1 MDYVEAASALG
12 EAIKESAE
20 FTAWQEAE
28 LALMQDEKAQELM
41 NDFKDL
47 QMKLV
52 HGSRDDMDKDE
63 LEKIRDTLMEK
74 QRELNEYEITKNY
87 FDGKKGFETMMRT
100 INDIIQHFITGDS
113 GGCAQMPRVPPKRRG
128 TLRSSPTVR
137 LLPPPPRLPTTPSR
151 WLRPMLRL

>member
-87 FDGKKGFETMMRT
+87 FDCKKGFETMMRT

-113 GGCAQMPRVPPKRRG
+113 GGCG
-128 TLRSSPTVR
+128 GSCETCGGCH
-137 LLPPPPRLPTTPSR
+137 
-151 WLRPMLRL
+151 

>member
-12 EAIKESAE
+12 EAIKESAD

-113 GGCAQMPRVPPKRRG
+113 GGCG
-128 TLRSSPTVR
+128 GSCETCGGCH
-137 LLPPPPRLPTTPSR
+137 
-151 WLRPMLRL
+151 

>member
-74 QRELNEYEITKNY
+74 QRERNEYEITKNN
-87 FDGKKGFETMMRT
+87 FDAKKGFETMMRT

-113 GGCAQMPRVPPKRRG
+113 GGCG
-128 TLRSSPTVR
+128 GSCETCGGCH
-137 LLPPPPRLPTTPSR
+137 
-151 WLRPMLRL
+151 

>member
-87 FDGKKGFETMMRT
+87 FYGKKGFETMMRT

-113 GGCAQMPRVPPKRRG
+113 GGCG
-128 TLRSSPTVR
+128 GSCETCGGCH
-137 LLPPPPRLPTTPSR
+137 
-151 WLRPMLRL
+151 

>member
-47 QMKLV
+47 QMKLL

-113 GGCAQMPRVPPKRRG
+113 GGCG
-128 TLRSSPTVR
+128 GSCETCGGCH
-137 LLPPPPRLPTTPSR
+137 
-151 WLRPMLRL
+151 

>member
-20 FTAWQEAE
+20 FTAWQDAE
-28 LALMQDEKAQELM
+28 LALMQDQKAQDLM

-52 HGSRDDMDKDE
+52 HGSRDDMAQDE
-63 LEKIRDTLMEK
+63 LEKVRDVLMAK
-74 QRELNEYEITKNY
+74 QKELNEYEITKNY

-100 INDIIQHFITGDS
+100 INDIIQHFITGDN
-113 GGCAQMPRVPPKRRG
+113 GGCG
-128 TLRSSPTVR
+128 GSCESCGGCH
-137 LLPPPPRLPTTPSR
+137 
-151 WLRPMLRL
+151 

>member
-52 HGSRDDMDKDE
+52 QGSRDDMDKDE

-113 GGCAQMPRVPPKRRG
+113 GGCG
-128 TLRSSPTVR
+128 GSCETCGGCH
-137 LLPPPPRLPTTPSR
+137 
-151 WLRPMLRL
+151 

>member
-52 HGSRDDMDKDE
+52 HGSRDDMNKDE

-113 GGCAQMPRVPPKRRG
+113 GGCG
-128 TLRSSPTVR
+128 GSCETCGGCH
-137 LLPPPPRLPTTPSR
+137 
-151 WLRPMLRL
+151 

>member
-20 FTAWQEAE
+20 FTAWQDAE

-63 LEKIRDTLMEK
+63 LEKIRDTLMDK
-74 QRELNEYEITKNY
+74 QKELNEYEITKNY

-113 GGCAQMPRVPPKRRG
+113 GGCG
-128 TLRSSPTVR
+128 GSCDTCGGCH
-137 LLPPPPRLPTTPSR
+137 
-151 WLRPMLRL
+151 

>member
-87 FDGKKGFETMMRT
+87 FNGKKGFETMMRT

-113 GGCAQMPRVPPKRRG
+113 GGCG
-128 TLRSSPTVR
+128 GSCETCGGCH
-137 LLPPPPRLPTTPSR
+137 
-151 WLRPMLRL
+151 

>member
-87 FDGKKGFETMMRT
+87 FDGKKGFETMLRT

-113 GGCAQMPRVPPKRRG
+113 GGCG
-128 TLRSSPTVR
+128 GSCETCGGCH
-137 LLPPPPRLPTTPSR
+137 
-151 WLRPMLRL
+151 

>member
-63 LEKIRDTLMEK
+63 LEKIKE
-74 QRELNEYEITKNY
+74 QVLNI
-87 FDGKKGFETMMRT
+87 
-100 INDIIQHFITGDS
+100 
-113 GGCAQMPRVPPKRRG
+113 
-128 TLRSSPTVR
+128 L
-137 LLPPPPRLPTTPSR
+137 
-151 WLRPMLRL
+151 

>member
-12 EAIKESAE
+12 EAIKEIAE

-113 GGCAQMPRVPPKRRG
+113 GGCG
-128 TLRSSPTVR
+128 GSCETCGGCH
-137 LLPPPPRLPTTPSR
+137 
-151 WLRPMLRL
+151 

>member
-63 LEKIRDTLMEK
+63 LEKIRDTLMEI

-113 GGCAQMPRVPPKRRG
+113 GGCG
-128 TLRSSPTVR
+128 GSCETCGGCH
-137 LLPPPPRLPTTPSR
+137 
-151 WLRPMLRL
+151 

>member
-12 EAIKESAE
+12 EASKESAE

-113 GGCAQMPRVPPKRRG
+113 GGCG
-128 TLRSSPTVR
+128 GSCETCGGCH
-137 LLPPPPRLPTTPSR
+137 
-151 WLRPMLRL
+151 

>member
-63 LEKIRDTLMEK
+63 LEKIRDTLMEQ

-113 GGCAQMPRVPPKRRG
+113 GGCG
-128 TLRSSPTVR
+128 GSCETCGGCH
-137 LLPPPPRLPTTPSR
+137 
-151 WLRPMLRL
+151 

>member
-113 GGCAQMPRVPPKRRG
+113 GGCG
-128 TLRSSPTVR
+128 GSCETCGGCH
-137 LLPPPPRLPTTPSR
+137 
-151 WLRPMLRL
+151 

>member
-20 FTAWQEAE
+20 FNNWQDAE
-28 LALMQDEKAQELM
+28 LAMMQDEKAQELM

-52 HGSRDDMDKDE
+52 HGSKDYMDKDE
-63 LEKIRDTLMEK
+63 LEKIRDTLMAK
-74 QRELNEYEITKNY
+74 QKELNEYEITKNY

-100 INDIIQHFITGDS
+100 INEIIQHFITGDS
-113 GGCAQMPRVPPKRRG
+113 GCTGSCDSCGGCH
-128 TLRSSPTVR
+128 
-137 LLPPPPRLPTTPSR
+137 
-151 WLRPMLRL
+151 

>member
-20 FTAWQEAE
+20 FIAWQDAE
-28 LALMQDEKAQELM
+28 LALMQDEKAQDLM

-63 LEKIRDTLMEK
+63 LEKIRDTLMDK
-74 QRELNEYEITKNY
+74 QKELNEYEITKNY

-113 GGCAQMPRVPPKRRG
+113 GCGGSCETCGGCH
-128 TLRSSPTVR
+128 
-137 LLPPPPRLPTTPSR
+137 
-151 WLRPMLRL
+151 

>member
-20 FTAWQEAE
+20 FTAWQDAE

-113 GGCAQMPRVPPKRRG
+113 GGCG
-128 TLRSSPTVR
+128 GSCETCGGCH
-137 LLPPPPRLPTTPSR
+137 
-151 WLRPMLRL
+151 

>member
-1 MDYVEAASALG
+1 MAG
-12 EAIKESAE
+12 G
-20 FTAWQEAE
+20 E

-113 GGCAQMPRVPPKRRG
+113 GGCG
-128 TLRSSPTVR
+128 GSCETCGGCH
-137 LLPPPPRLPTTPSR
+137 
-151 WLRPMLRL
+151 

>member
-87 FDGKKGFETMMRT
+87 FDGKKGFETMMCT

-113 GGCAQMPRVPPKRRG
+113 GGCG
-128 TLRSSPTVR
+128 GSCETCGGCH
-137 LLPPPPRLPTTPSR
+137 
-151 WLRPMLRL
+151 

>member
-113 GGCAQMPRVPPKRRG
+113 GRCGGSCETCGGCH
-128 TLRSSPTVR
+128 
-137 LLPPPPRLPTTPSR
+137 
-151 WLRPMLRL
+151 

>member
-52 HGSRDDMDKDE
+52 HGSRARKNPRYADGE
-63 LEKIRDTLMEK
+63 
-74 QRELNEYEITKNY
+74 TK
-87 FDGKKGFETMMRT
+87 RT
-100 INDIIQHFITGDS
+100 ERI
-113 GGCAQMPRVPPKRRG
+113 
-128 TLRSSPTVR
+128 
-137 LLPPPPRLPTTPSR
+137 
-151 WLRPMLRL
+151 

>member
-113 GGCAQMPRVPPKRRG
+113 GGCGGSCETCGGA
-128 TLRSSPTVR
+128 TDILRANRKEIIT
-137 LLPPPPRLPTTPSR
+137 
-151 WLRPMLRL
+151 WQNRPL

>member
-12 EAIKESAE
+12 EAIKDSAE

-113 GGCAQMPRVPPKRRG
+113 GGCG
-128 TLRSSPTVR
+128 GSCETCGGCH
-137 LLPPPPRLPTTPSR
+137 
-151 WLRPMLRL
+151 